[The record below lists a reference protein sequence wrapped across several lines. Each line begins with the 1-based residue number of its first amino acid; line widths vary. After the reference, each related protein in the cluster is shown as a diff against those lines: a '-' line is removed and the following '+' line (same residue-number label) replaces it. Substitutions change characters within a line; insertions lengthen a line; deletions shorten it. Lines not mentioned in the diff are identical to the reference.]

1 MPSSSPK
8 PTFDDVVL
16 GRRSIRGYKPDPVP
30 RKLIEEVLTLAMRAP
45 TSMNTQPWHFYV
57 ITGEPLNR
65 IRAGNTERNL
75 AGVPHSREFRIGQPF
90 AGKHRERQIGVAK
103 QLFSAMGIA
112 RDDKDARQDWVMRG
126 FRQFDA
132 PVCVIITYDRD
143 LDGSDD
149 TPFDCGGVA
158 NALVNAAWSRGLG
171 TVINSQGIMQSPVV
185 REHANIPADQV
196 IMKSI
201 ALGWPDFTFPANA
214 VVSERKPIEEAA
226 VFVGFD

>member
-1 MPSSSPK
+1 ME
-8 PTFDDVVL
+8 FDDVML
-16 GRRSIRGYKPDPVP
+16 GRRSIRGYLPKPVP

-45 TSMNTQPWHFYV
+45 TSMNTQPWNFHV

-75 AGVPHSREFRIGQPF
+75 AGIPHSREFRIGQPF

-112 RDDKDARQDWVMRG
+112 RDDKDARQDWVLRG

-132 PVCVIITYDRD
+132 PVCIIITYDRE

-171 TVINSQGIMQSPVV
+171 AVINSQGIMQSPVV

-201 ALGWPDFTFPANA
+201 ALGWPDDTFPANA
-214 VVSERKPIEEAA
+214 VVSERKPVSEAA
-226 VFVGFD
+226 VFVGFED